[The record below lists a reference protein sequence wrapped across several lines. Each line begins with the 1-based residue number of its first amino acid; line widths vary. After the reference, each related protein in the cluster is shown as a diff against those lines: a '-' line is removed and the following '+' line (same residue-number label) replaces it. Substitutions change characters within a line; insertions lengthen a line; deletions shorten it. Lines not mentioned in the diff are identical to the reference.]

1 MKPVATFIFAFDGEE
16 WSTPVSLLLA
26 FKEKGWDIEL
36 VSIGSNSRGFYTD
49 EQLRLWLKDN
59 PKSDMVIF
67 MDWGRFDSPLLD
79 KSFIPSAFWVQE
91 SGDDPQNF
99 DRNSTK
105 SSRFHLTFTP
115 DHDSYSEYK
124 KMGRN
129 VIWRTHWACPRTQ
142 YPIPTEPEYVAVTSR
157 GYGSSSVLDIL
168 TDAGKGSFGN
178 RNGMAAEEHTKFLNS
193 GLMVVQHS
201 RWGEITRRIFEGMVC
216 GKLVLTDRL
225 NESKKLHELFEEGK
239 EIIFYE
245 NVDELVALMHYY
257 NDHPEEREKI
267 AEAGRKK
274 VLEHHT
280 SDIVADT
287 LIKEWKEW
295 KKTNIQ

>member
-1 MKPVATFIFAFDGEE
+1 MKPVATFIFAFDEEE
-16 WSTPVSLLLA
+16 WSTPISLLLA

-115 DHDSYSEYK
+115 DHDAYLSYK
-124 KMGRN
+124 MMGRN

-142 YPIPTEPEYVAVTSR
+142 YPIPTEPQYVAVTSR

-168 TDAGKGSFGN
+168 TDAGRGSFGN
-178 RNGMAAEEHTKFLNS
+178 RNGMNAEEHTKFLNS

-201 RWGEITRRIFEGMVC
+201 RWGEITRRIFEGMCC

-239 EIIFYE
+239 EIVFYDS
-245 NVDELVALMHYY
+245 VDDLVAQMHYY
-257 NDHPEEREKI
+257 NDHPEERERI

-274 VLEHHT
+274 VLKYHT

-287 LIKEWKEW
+287 LIKEYKKW
-295 KKTNIQ
+295 KKTNVR

>member
-16 WSTPVSLLLA
+16 WSTPISLLLA

-168 TDAGKGSFGN
+168 TDAGQGSFGN

-193 GLMVVQHS
+193 GLMIVQHS
-201 RWGEITRRIFEGMVC
+201 RWGEITRRIFEGMAC

-239 EIIFYE
+239 EIVFYDS
-245 NVDELVALMHYY
+245 VDDLVAQMHYY
-257 NDHPEEREKI
+257 NDHPEERERI

-274 VLEHHT
+274 VLKYHT
-280 SDIVADT
+280 SDAVADT
-287 LIKEWKEW
+287 LIKEYEKW

>member
-1 MKPVATFIFAFDGEE
+1 
-16 WSTPVSLLLA
+16 
-26 FKEKGWDIEL
+26 
-36 VSIGSNSRGFYTD
+36 
-49 EQLRLWLKDN
+49 
-59 PKSDMVIF
+59 
-67 MDWGRFDSPLLD
+67 
-79 KSFIPSAFWVQE
+79 VQE

-99 DRNSTK
+99 NRNSSK

-168 TDAGKGSFGN
+168 TDVGRGSFGN
-178 RNGMAAEEHTKFLNS
+178 RNGMKWEEHTKFLNS

-201 RWGEITRRIFEGMVC
+201 RWGEITRRIFEGMAC

-239 EIIFYE
+239 EIVFYDS
-245 NVDELVALMHYY
+245 VDDLVAQMHYY

-274 VLEHHT
+274 VLKYHT

-287 LIKEWKEW
+287 LIKEYKKWKN
-295 KKTNIQ
+295 TQQ

>member
-36 VSIGSNSRGFYTD
+36 VSIGSNRRGFYTD

-59 PKSDMVIF
+59 PKPDLVMF

-99 DRNSTK
+99 DRNSSK

-115 DHDSYSEYK
+115 DHDSYLEYK
-124 KMGRN
+124 KLGRN

-142 YPIPTEPEYVAVTSR
+142 YPIPTEPQYVAVTSR
-157 GYGSSSVLDIL
+157 GYGSSPVLDIL
-168 TDAGKGSFGN
+168 TDAGRGSFGN
-178 RNGMAAEEHTKFLNS
+178 KNGMDAEEHTKFLNS

-201 RWGEITRRIFEGMVC
+201 RWGEITRRIFEGMAC

-239 EIIFYE
+239 EIVFYDS
-245 NVDELVALMHYY
+245 VDDLVAQMHYY

-274 VLEHHT
+274 VLKYHT
-280 SDIVADT
+280 SDAVADT
-287 LIKEWKEW
+287 LIKEY
-295 KKTNIQ
+295 KKWRNKQ

>member
-1 MKPVATFIFAFDGEE
+1 MKPVATFIFAFDEEE
-16 WSTPVSLLLA
+16 WSTPISLLLA

-99 DRNSTK
+99 DRNSPK

-115 DHDSYSEYK
+115 DHDAYLSYK
-124 KMGRN
+124 MMGRN

-178 RNGMAAEEHTKFLNS
+178 RNGMNAEEHTKFLNS

-201 RWGEITRRIFEGMVC
+201 RWGEITRRIFEGMAC

-239 EIIFYE
+239 EIVFYDS
-245 NVDELVALMHYY
+245 VDDLVAQMHYY

-274 VLEHHT
+274 VLKYHT
-280 SDIVADT
+280 SDAVADT
-287 LIKEWKEW
+287 LIKEY
-295 KKTNIQ
+295 KKWRKTQ